1 MANILIADDSATMRL
16 IVSQTLQRQGWRV
29 DVVHN
34 GQEALQRTRLQ
45 RPDLIVTDLNMPV
58 LDGLGFIRGVRASAE
73 LRHLPILV
81 LTTEDDSQ
89 SKQAARALGV
99 ASWIYKPVDPVLLVE
114 KVREYLP
121 PSLPQRVPGAGANT

>member
-29 DVVHN
+29 DVAHN
-34 GQEALQRTRLQ
+34 GQAALQRARLQ

-58 LDGLGFIRGVRASAE
+58 LDGLGFIRGVRASAD

-99 ASWIYKPVDPVLLVE
+99 ASWIYKPVDPALLVE
-114 KVREYLP
+114 KVRAHLP
-121 PSLPQRVPGAGANT
+121 NTGINA

>member
-29 DVVHN
+29 DVAHN
-34 GQEALQRTRLQ
+34 GQEALQRARLQ

-58 LDGLGFIRGVRASAE
+58 LDGLGFIRGVRASAD

-99 ASWIYKPVDPVLLVE
+99 ASWIYKPVDPALLVE
-114 KVREYLP
+114 KVREHLP
-121 PSLPQRVPGAGANT
+121 NTGINA

>member
-1 MANILIADDSATMRL
+1 MANILIADDSATMRM
-16 IVSQTLQRQGWRV
+16 IISQTLQRQGWRV
-29 DVVHN
+29 DAARD
-34 GQEALQRTRLQ
+34 GQEALQRARLQ

-58 LDGLGFIRGVRASAE
+58 LDGLGFIRGVRASAN

-99 ASWIYKPVDPVLLVE
+99 ASWIYKPVDPALLVE
-114 KVREYLP
+114 KVRAHLP
-121 PSLPQRVPGAGANT
+121 NTGINA